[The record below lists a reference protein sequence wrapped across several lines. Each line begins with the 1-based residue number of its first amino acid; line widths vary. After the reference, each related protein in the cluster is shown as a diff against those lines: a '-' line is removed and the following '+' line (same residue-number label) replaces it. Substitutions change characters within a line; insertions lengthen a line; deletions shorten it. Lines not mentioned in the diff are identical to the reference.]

1 MIQEIPPYLPFSKG
15 GKIPLFLIVV
25 FIILF
30 AFISIAPAFARQST
44 RSSVYAGSASCREC
58 HEKFYQLWST
68 SFHGL
73 AMQPYTH
80 ELSKAKLTAQ
90 EKDIIIGK
98 FRYRADISGET
109 GYVIETSPKEKKK
122 YKIEHVMGGKN
133 VYYFLT
139 LLEKGRLQ
147 TLPVAYDVNK
157 KEWFDTAASGIRH
170 FPGDEAE
177 EPVNWKEWPYTFNTA
192 CYGCHVSQLSTNY
205 NPKTDTYK
213 TVWTEAGINC
223 ETCHGPGDDHNKIA
237 KATPK
242 GQPLKELK
250 IVSTKTM
257 TTEQRNHLCASCHA
271 KTTAPL
277 TVLYSPGEKFF
288 DHYDLVT
295 LDNPDYYRDGRDLGE
310 NYTYTSWMMSPCV
323 KSGRLDCLH
332 CHTSSGRYRFNEE
345 GKENNVCMPCHEEHV
360 KDSAAH
366 THHKADSP
374 GNKCI
379 SCHMPMTEFARMK
392 RSDHSML
399 PPTPAATIAF
409 KSPNA
414 CNICHADKDAEWADK
429 YVREWRKRDYQKPVL
444 QRAELIDAA
453 RKRDW
458 SKLQEM
464 LNYIADKDHDEV
476 FAASL
481 IRLLRGNQDQRITKA
496 MLTAMKDPSP
506 LVRSAAAESISAMPT
521 KETFQAL
528 IEATGDDYRLV
539 RIRAAAALSGFPNM
553 RLTEKNARNLK
564 KANSEYLASIM
575 ARPDQW
581 TSYYNIGNYYLNRGE
596 PKKAIASY
604 SKALKLE
611 PQAVMAMVNSS
622 IAYSQLGKND
632 KVDNILQKAL
642 RIAPD
647 NAAANFNMGLLKAEQ
662 KDLKSAEH
670 YLKEALK
677 HDPQMAQAAYNLCVL
692 VSKDRINEAIMWC
705 EKAVEIHPQ
714 EPKYAYTL
722 SFMQQ
727 QKGDHESAIKTLDA
741 LIIRQPAYLDAY
753 LLLAEIYEGQGN
765 KEDAE
770 KVYKRALALELA
782 TETFKNH
789 IRAKLDSLKNNR

>member
-1 MIQEIPPYLPFSKG
+1 MIQEIPPYLPFPKG

-25 FIILF
+25 VVISF
-30 AFISIAPAFARQST
+30 ALISIAPAFARQSAT
-44 RSSVYAGSASCREC
+44 SSGYAGSASCREC

-80 ELSKAKLTAQ
+80 ELAKAKLTAQ

-98 FRYRADISGET
+98 FKYRADISGGT
-109 GYVIETSPKEKKK
+109 GYVIETSPGGEKK

-139 LLEKGRLQ
+139 PLEKGRLQ
-147 TLPVAYDVNK
+147 ALPVAYDVNK

-170 FPGDEAE
+170 FPGNEAE
-177 EPVNWKEWPYTFNTA
+177 EPVNWKEWPYAFNTA

-213 TVWTEAGINC
+213 TVWTEPGINC
-223 ETCHGPGDDHNKIA
+223 ETCHGPGDEHNKIA
-237 KATPK
+237 RATPK
-242 GQPLKELK
+242 GEPLKELK
-250 IVSTKTM
+250 IISTKAM
-257 TTEQRNHLCASCHA
+257 TTEQRNYLCASCHA
-271 KTTAPL
+271 KVTAPL
-277 TVLYSPGEKFF
+277 TSSYSPGERFF
-288 DHYDLVT
+288 DYYDLVT
-295 LDNPDYYRDGRDLGE
+295 LDNPDYYPDGRDLGE

-323 KSGRLDCLH
+323 KSGKLDCLH

-345 GKENNVCMPCHEEHV
+345 GKENNACILCHAERV
-360 KDSAAH
+360 NNSTAH
-366 THHKADSP
+366 TRHKADST
-374 GNKCI
+374 GNRCI

-409 KSPNA
+409 QSPNA
-414 CNICHADKDAEWADK
+414 CNICHADKDVQWADK
-429 YVREWRKRDYQKPVL
+429 YVREWRNRDYQKPVL

-464 LNYIADKDHDEV
+464 LNYIADRDHDEV

-481 IRLLRGNQDQRITKA
+481 IRLLRGNQDQRIEQA

-506 LVRSAAAESISAMPT
+506 LVRSAAAESIIVMPSND
-521 KETFQAL
+521 TFQAL

-539 RIRAAAALSGFPNM
+539 RIRAAAALSGFPNI
-553 RLTEKNARNLK
+553 RLTGETAENLE
-564 KANSEYLASIM
+564 KANSEYIASLM

-581 TSYYNIGNYYLNRGE
+581 TSHYNIGNYYLNRRE

-611 PQAVMAMVNSS
+611 PQAVTAMVNSS
-622 IAYSQLGKND
+622 IAYAQLGEND
-632 KVDNILQKAL
+632 KADKTLRKAL
-642 RIAPD
+642 KRAPD

-662 KDLKSAEH
+662 KDLKSAEK
-670 YLKEALK
+670 YLKEVLK
-677 HDPQMAQAAYNLCVL
+677 HDPQMAQAAYNLCVIL
-692 VSKDRINEAIMWC
+692 SKDRIDEAMEFC
-705 EKAVEIHPQ
+705 RKASELQPDN
-714 EPKYAYTL
+714 PKYAYTL
-722 SFMQQ
+722 AFFLD
-727 QKGDHESAIKTLDA
+727 QKGETDEAVRLLNA
-741 LIIRQPAYLDAY
+741 LIQKYPGNREAQI
-753 LLLAEIYEGQGN
+753 LLKEISDRKQ
-765 KEDAE
+765 
-770 KVYKRALALELA
+770 
-782 TETFKNH
+782 
-789 IRAKLDSLKNNR
+789 